1 MQGLY
6 AILKV
11 QKRVDILGTCLF
23 KTRKKREKKGEEGRE
38 NTKQLYD
45 NLRCIQNQNQ
55 NIYCPSIG
63 LQGNLSYGAQ

>member
-23 KTRKKREKKGEEGRE
+23 KTRKKREKKGGGGERE
-38 NTKQLYD
+38 H
-45 NLRCIQNQNQ
+45 
-55 NIYCPSIG
+55 
-63 LQGNLSYGAQ
+63 